1 MDWNKGEKSL
11 AEFEQMLQD
20 VFEGAAKFIRLKQV
34 EDGSVIMICECPE
47 FVVGSLK
54 ILIKEREDVLLT
66 YNVLLV
72 TIGDNVVM
80 KRKPKV

>member
-66 YNVLLV
+66 YNVLSV

-80 KRKPKV
+80 KRKLKV